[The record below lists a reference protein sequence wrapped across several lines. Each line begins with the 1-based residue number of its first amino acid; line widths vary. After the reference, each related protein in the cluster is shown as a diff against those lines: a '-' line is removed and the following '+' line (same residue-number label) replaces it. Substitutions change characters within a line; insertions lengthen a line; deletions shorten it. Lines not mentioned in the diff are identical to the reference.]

1 MKQYRW
7 AAALALAL
15 VTTAGAAPAPK
26 VNPNNDVVAMVGDE
40 PITREALVKRLLA
53 YYGDT
58 ALDAMINQTI
68 VRQVAQRQKI
78 TVTDAE
84 VDRRVL
90 QVKGMFRTPEMYL
103 QMLRESGMTEPQHRE
118 QVRFTMLSEKI
129 VAKVDPVTDA
139 DLELA
144 RARVIVVGTD
154 EEAKTL
160 VKQLKGGVDFVQ
172 TARQKSLDKRTG
184 QAGGDLGY
192 FLRVDLPD
200 VWKVIAN
207 MKPGDVTGPAKLGT
221 SIVVLKLEERR
232 PASQLTPPERERY
245 TTRILNYKIGEWL
258 DRSRRQTKVTRPV
271 PLNLPEA
278 RRTTESTQEIRSP

>member
-40 PITREALVKRLLA
+40 PITREALIKRLIS
-53 YYGDT
+53 YYGDQ

-68 VRQVAQRQKI
+68 VRQAAQRQKI
-78 TVTDAE
+78 TITDAE
-84 VDRRVL
+84 VDRRML
-90 QVKGMFRTPEMYL
+90 QVKGMFRTPEMYQ

-118 QVRFTMLSEKI
+118 QLRFTMLSEKI

-160 VKQLKGGVDFVQ
+160 VKQLKGGIDFVQ

-192 FLRVDLPD
+192 FLSVDLPD
-200 VWKVIAN
+200 VWKVIAR
-207 MKPGDVTGPAKLGT
+207 MKPGEVTGPVKLGT
-221 SIVVLKLEERR
+221 SIAVLKLDERR

-245 TTRILNYKIGEWL
+245 TMRILNYKINEWL
-258 DRSRRQTKVTRPV
+258 ERSRRQTKVTRPV
-271 PLNLPEA
+271 PLNLP
-278 RRTTESTQEIRSP
+278 

>member
-1 MKQYRW
+1 MMKQYRW

-207 MKPGDVTGPAKLGT
+207 MKPGEVTGPAKLGT

-232 PASQLTPPERERY
+232 PASQLTPPERDRY

-271 PLNLPEA
+271 PLNLP
-278 RRTTESTQEIRSP
+278 

>member
-1 MKQYRW
+1 MKHYGL

-15 VTTAGAAPAPK
+15 VTTAGAVAAPK
-26 VNPNNDVVAMVGDE
+26 VSLNSDVVAMVNDE
-40 PITREALVKRLLA
+40 PITRDALVKRLIA
-53 YYGDT
+53 YYGDQ

-68 VRQVAQRQKI
+68 VRQAAQRQKI

-84 VDRRVL
+84 VDRRML
-90 QVKGMFRTPEMYL
+90 QVKSMFRTPEMYQ

-154 EEAKTL
+154 EEAKAL
-160 VKQLKGGVDFVQ
+160 VKTLKAGADFVQ

-200 VWKVIAN
+200 VWKVIAP
-207 MKPGDVTGPAKLGT
+207 MKAGEITGPVKLGT
-221 SIVVLKLEERR
+221 STVVLKLDERR
-232 PASQLTPPERERY
+232 PASTLTPPERERY
-245 TTRILNYKIGEWL
+245 TMRILNYKINEWL
-258 DRSRRQTKVTRPV
+258 DRSRRQTKVTRTS
-271 PLNLPEA
+271 PLNLP
-278 RRTTESTQEIRSP
+278 

>member
-1 MKQYRW
+1 M
-7 AAALALAL
+7 
-15 VTTAGAAPAPK
+15 
-26 VNPNNDVVAMVGDE
+26 
-40 PITREALVKRLLA
+40 
-53 YYGDT
+53 
-58 ALDAMINQTI
+58 
-68 VRQVAQRQKI
+68 
-78 TVTDAE
+78 
-84 VDRRVL
+84 L
-90 QVKGMFRTPEMYL
+90 QVKGMFRTPEMYQ

-118 QVRFTMLSEKI
+118 QLRFTMLSEKI

-192 FLRVDLPD
+192 FLSVDLPD
-200 VWKVIAN
+200 VWKVIAR
-207 MKPGDVTGPAKLGT
+207 MKPGEVTGPVKLGT
-221 SIVVLKLEERR
+221 SIAVLKLDERR

-245 TTRILNYKIGEWL
+245 TMRILNYKINEWL
-258 DRSRRQTKVTRPV
+258 ERSRRQTKVTRPV
-271 PLNLPEA
+271 PLNLP
-278 RRTTESTQEIRSP
+278 